1 MVPIHYSSTIK
12 NVEELETLLVECQKE
27 SSKTHSKNKFILNNK
42 TKRVTLEIISIGK
55 VKFTKPL

>member
-1 MVPIHYSSTIK
+1 MLPIHYSATIK

-27 SSKTHSKNKFILNNK
+27 SSKTHPKNKFILNNK